1 MWHEARKHEKK
12 LRGLMVDYRRRA
24 ERRREFYDRIRSDP
38 ASFLQIHGQ
47 QLKVHIDPNISS
59 AAETSLMPWM
69 GDNNNMIDRFDVR
82 AHLDHIDDAY
92 DNQLTSSTSNTSP
105 EVSQS
110 LERQINYER
119 YRNLVQN
126 EFLGLTETKFLQ
138 QIWLEERYGMN
149 QTQKEQQKVVS
160 KKKLAEYKATI
171 AYNYEEQDSTSLTVQ
186 QTKASDSSESEESSD
201 EDYDFDTT
209 VNIDQLDNEM
219 GHRINSIALKFGM
232 KNDDFI
238 KFLDEDKTEAEKIKL
253 AKELENEKSM
263 FTGRKSR
270 RERRAIKE
278 QRLLILRA
286 SNVEDSDKLISNKEE
301 KQKHSQSSSES
312 EDSVDETKIE
322 FITCFGGSSEDETR
336 KESVEKKQ
344 KQVIS
349 KRKQKVK
356 TVSNDKNE
364 SMPIVYG
371 PTLPG
376 EDLVSTSH
384 TLTSFNKNSHSRKR
398 TYRYNR
404 SSDESHKSRSRSR
417 SRSNDRR
424 KYRRT
429 SNRYESRKS
438 RSRSLEVR
446 RSSNRTPDR
455 YRRTSRDFS
464 RRSRSRKRSSSPNR
478 NRRRSRS
485 RSRKR
490 SRSKNRSQTRSKRR
504 SRSTS
509 RTRRRERNT
518 SKSRKRSRSNTR
530 NRRKSRSVSRSR
542 RRSRSVSKTRK
553 RSRSISKTRRR
564 SRSRNKDIKNRDN
577 KTSNSRKRSPS
588 ISRNNSQ
595 NKKEIVTS
603 VKCENLDP
611 ISSVRTPLNST
622 LKIEK
627 SLTKSDLNEVIPLSL
642 KDIQI
647 EEIVLPNDLKVE
659 NEDKIE
665 NRDLESTETLISKEG
680 NKIPSP
686 PVKSYYRHDLCDESS
701 DSEHET
707 KGKSR
712 LDSDEGYGRLPSIY
726 VNF

>member
-1 MWHEARKHEKK
+1 
-12 LRGLMVDYRRRA
+12 
-24 ERRREFYDRIRSDP
+24 
-38 ASFLQIHGQ
+38 
-47 QLKVHIDPNISS
+47 
-59 AAETSLMPWM
+59 
-69 GDNNNMIDRFDVR
+69 
-82 AHLDHIDDAY
+82 LDHINDAN
-92 DNQLTSSTSNTSP
+92 DNQSTSNTSS

-138 QIWLEERYGMN
+138 QIWLEERFGMN
-149 QTQKEQQKVVS
+149 QTQKEQQQKVVS

-186 QTKASDSSESEESSD
+186 QTKTSDSSESEESSD

-209 VNIDQLDNEM
+209 VNIDQLDSEM

-232 KNDDFI
+232 KNDDFV

-356 TVSNDKNE
+356 TVSNDKND
-364 SMPIVYG
+364 SIPIVYG

-384 TLTSFNKNSHSRKR
+384 TSTSFNKNSHSRKR

-455 YRRTSRDFS
+455 YRTSRDFS

-485 RSRKR
+485 RKR

-509 RTRRRERNT
+509 RSRRRERNT
-518 SKSRKRSRSNTR
+518 SKSRKRSKSNTR

-588 ISRNNSQ
+588 NSQ

-603 VKCENLDP
+603 VKSENMDP
-611 ISSVRTPLNST
+611 ITSVKTPLNST

-627 SLTKSDLNEVIPLSL
+627 SLTKSSDLNEVIPLSL
-642 KDIQI
+642 KDKQI
-647 EEIVLPNDLKVE
+647 EEIVLPNDLQIE

-680 NKIPSP
+680 NKVPSP
-686 PVKSYYRHDLCDESS
+686 PLKSYYRHDLCDESS

-707 KGKSR
+707 DKYETETKGKSR
-712 LDSDEGYGRLPSIY
+712 LDSDEGYGRLASVY
-726 VNF
+726 VIF